1 MAYEVVLCKYC
12 NSSEVVRYG
21 TQSGRSRFRCK
32 TCCRIFKTDYVYNAY
47 KPGVKEQIADMAMNG
62 SGIRDTARVLEV
74 GKNTVISTL
83 KKKSAEV
90 EPSNPYVGSREIS
103 VEIRHLIDPAIN
115 VQADEQWSYV
125 GSKKNQRWL
134 WYAIDA
140 ATGTVLSF
148 VLGPRK
154 DSVFK
159 RLYGQ
164 LKAFNI
170 KTYYTDDWGSYSKY
184 IPAEKHVI
192 GKKNTQ
198 KIENKNLNFRT
209 RIKRL
214 ARKTICF
221 SKSELLHDTVIG
233 LFINRYCF
241 QPI

>member
-1 MAYEVVLCKYC
+1 MAYEIVLCKYC
-12 NSSEVVRYG
+12 KGSEVVRYG

-32 TCCRIFKTDYVYNAY
+32 TCRRIFKTDYTYRAY
-47 KPGVKEQIADMAMNG
+47 EPGVKEQIIDMALNG
-62 SGIRDTARVLEV
+62 SGIRDTSRVLGV
-74 GKNTVISTL
+74 GKNTVIATIKDKAS
-83 KKKSAEV
+83 EV
-90 EPSNPYVGSREIS
+90 VPVNPHIGSQALA
-103 VEIRHLIDPAIN
+103 VDIRQVIDPAIN

-125 GSKKNQRWL
+125 GNKANQRWL

-140 ATGTVLSF
+140 ATGAILSF

-154 DSVFK
+154 DAIFEK
-159 RLYGQ
+159 LYKN
-164 LKAFNI
+164 LKGFNI

-184 IPAEKHVI
+184 LPPDKHII
-192 GKKNTQ
+192 GKQNTQ

-221 SKSELLHDTVIG
+221 SKLELLHDAVIG

-241 QPI
+241 QTP